1 MRISDWSS
9 YVCSSDLASNP
20 AWQDSPRARSR
31 CPANADRYF
40 QHAVSDRGQ
49 LDAIATEA
57 RFLAVPAIA
66 LRAVPQIELAGAI
79 ACGPA
84 RQVPQRGRDETGVL
98 PPPRPPRGP
107 QGSAEPIGAG
117 TDDPGQI
124 TTSTGTH

>member
-79 ACGPA
+79 ACGPD
-84 RQVPQRGRDETGVL
+84 RQVAQRGRDETGYIRQ
-98 PPPRPPRGP
+98 PRSR
-107 QGSAEPIGAG
+107 AG
-117 TDDPGQI
+117 RKRSEEI
-124 TTSTGTH
+124 TSELQSLMRIS